1 LERKKKVEAHSS
13 IFCFLPFLS
22 AYSNRLN
29 QSRLK
34 ILQARDQVVESIF
47 QEARSRLTQI
57 VSSPSYK
64 TLLSKLVLQA
74 LFLCMENKVIVT
86 CKKQD
91 VAAVQAVIPDAVKQY
106 KAALGKDTECV
117 LNMKDFLPEDCSG
130 GIIASALDGKIRLTN
145 TLDARLDL
153 LGQEVQTLFLFLF
166 CFFVCGLIHSFC

>member
-1 LERKKKVEAHSS
+1 MESTIIS
-13 IFCFLPFLS
+13 FLFFSS

-74 LFLCMENKVIVT
+74 LFLCMESKVHII

-91 VAAVQAVIPDAVKQY
+91 VAAVQSVIPDAVKQY
-106 KAALGKDTECV
+106 KAALGKDTEV
-117 LNMKDFLPEDCSG
+117 ILNVKDFLPEDCSG
-130 GIIASALDGKIRLTN
+130 GIVASALDGKIRLTN

-153 LGQEVQTLFLFLF
+153 LGQEMLPEIRNMLFGQNKNRAFY
-166 CFFVCGLIHSFC
+166 S